1 MLGTSRVKTNSGT
14 ADIMNITLVKIG
26 GSIVD
31 DSEKLEAFL
40 DQFAKIHHP
49 KVLVHGGGNIASEI
63 GSELSIE
70 PKMHEGRRITDEATL
85 RLVTMVY
92 GGLINKQ
99 LVAKLQKRGVDALG
113 LTGADGDVIL
123 AHKRPV
129 DEVDYGYVG
138 DITKVNGNFISEL
151 LNDGKTPVFAPLTHD
166 GQGSMLNTNGDGIAC
181 HVASE
186 LANEHDVRLLF
197 GFELNGVL
205 GDINHPD
212 SVIEEIDK
220 ARYKQLQEEGKI
232 SEGMIPKLENCFW
245 ALERGVDHVH
255 ICHALSV
262 GDVIIGKGKS
272 TSFSL
277 NEEE

>member
-1 MLGTSRVKTNSGT
+1 
-14 ADIMNITLVKIG
+14 MNITVVKIG

-40 DQFAKIHHP
+40 DQFAKIHPP
-49 KVLVHGGGNIASEI
+49 KILVHGGGNIASEI

-99 LVAKLQKRGVDALG
+99 LVAKLQKRGVDAMG
-113 LTGADGDVIL
+113 LTGADGDVIR

-129 DEVDYGYVG
+129 EEVDYGYVG
-138 DITKVNGNFISEL
+138 DINTVNGKFIEEL
-151 LNDGKTPVFAPLTHD
+151 LNDSKTPVFAPLTHD

-186 LANEHDVRLLF
+186 LANEHEVRLLF
-197 GFELNGVL
+197 GFELDGVL
-205 GDINHPD
+205 EDLNNPD
-212 SVIEEIDK
+212 SLIQEMDK
-220 ARYKQLQEEGKI
+220 AYYERMREQGKI

-255 ICHALSV
+255 ICNALAV
-262 GDVIIGKGKS
+262 GDVIIGNGKS